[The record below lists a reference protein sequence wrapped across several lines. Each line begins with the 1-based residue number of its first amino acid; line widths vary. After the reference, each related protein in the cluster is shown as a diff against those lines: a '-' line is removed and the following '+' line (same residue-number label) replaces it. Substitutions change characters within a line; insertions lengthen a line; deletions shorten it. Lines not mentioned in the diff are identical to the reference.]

1 MSVGISDL
9 TKALD
14 DFAVGAITAMGEE
27 FVARAK
33 MRTPRASG
41 ELWNSISHGVGSV
54 SGASATITVEAEAE
68 YASWQD
74 EGTGIYGPTGNRIYP
89 TSAKALVF
97 YWPPVG
103 KTVAFASVAGVQPTN
118 FWSDVVNEFDSW
130 VGDTQ
135 VPDAE

>member
-1 MSVGISDL
+1 MSVGIADL

-14 DFAVGAITAMGEE
+14 DFAVGVVEAMGDE

-33 MRTPRASG
+33 MRAPRASG
-41 ELWNSISHGVGSV
+41 ELWNNISRGYGALNGS
-54 SGASATITVEAEAE
+54 SATVAVDAEVEH
-68 YASWQD
+68 ASWID
-74 EGTGIYGPTGNRIYP
+74 EGTGIYGPTGSRIYP

-97 YWPPVG
+97 YWPAVG

-118 FWSDVVNEFDSW
+118 FWSDVVNEFDAW